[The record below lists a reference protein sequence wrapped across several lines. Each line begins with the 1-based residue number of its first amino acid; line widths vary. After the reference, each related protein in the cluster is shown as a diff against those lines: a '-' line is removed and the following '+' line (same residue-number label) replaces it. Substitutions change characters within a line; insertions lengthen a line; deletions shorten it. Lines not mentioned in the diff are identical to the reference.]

1 MIDVYITTGFDD
13 KVVTTIPYN
22 QVEEWLEDRERLCK
36 AMEKKKKRTNRLLHV
51 LDKGRLDTVYFVR
64 N

>member
-22 QVEEWLEDRERLCK
+22 ELEDWLINRETLCK
-36 AMEKKKKRTNRLLHV
+36 AMGYTTKRTDRLLHV
-51 LDKGRLDTVYFVR
+51 LDNGRLDTVYFTR

>member
-22 QVEEWLEDRERLCK
+22 ELEDWLINRETLCK
-36 AMEKKKKRTNRLLHV
+36 AMGYWIVTGKL
-51 LDKGRLDTVYFVR
+51 
-64 N
+64 